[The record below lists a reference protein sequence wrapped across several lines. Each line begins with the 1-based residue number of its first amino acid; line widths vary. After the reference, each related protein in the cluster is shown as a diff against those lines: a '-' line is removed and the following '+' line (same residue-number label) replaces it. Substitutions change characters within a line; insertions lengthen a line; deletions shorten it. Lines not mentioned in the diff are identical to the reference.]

1 MIKSFFDAVA
11 YWKENPDEA
20 NEFMGEKLGVTAD
33 EFAAQMAGLLIP
45 DAKGVVEAFTEADDY
60 TYWGYTQNTVR
71 DFMYE
76 LGVLDNND
84 TDCGDMIDASF
95 VKSLAE

>member
-1 MIKSFFDAVA
+1 M
-11 YWKENPDEA
+11 
-20 NEFMGEKLGVTAD
+20 
-33 EFAAQMAGLLIP
+33 
-45 DAKGVVEAFTEADDY
+45 VEAFTEADDY